1 MYQFMKKLLA
11 YFLIICFP
19 LLTIVLVNETTKQ
32 SPHQISS
39 PFFTKQVAYH
49 SDKYTPNNCNWYCH
63 NKGCQHKRLIQS
75 KFIENMYFTIIN
87 GNKASQA
94 YVLSSVIFLA
104 LIWPL
109 VIFILIVLNINYRFK
124 SKRK

>member
-1 MYQFMKKLLA
+1 MKRFFA
-11 YFLIICFP
+11 YFLIVCLP
-19 LLTIVLVNETTKQ
+19 LLTIVLVNEATKQ
-32 SPHQISS
+32 SQYQISS

-49 SDKYTPNNCNWYCH
+49 TDKFNPNNCNWYCH
-63 NKGCQHKRLIQS
+63 NKRCQHKRLIQN
-75 KFIENMYFTIIN
+75 KFIENIYFTIIN

-94 YVLSSVIFLA
+94 YVLSSVVFLA

-109 VIFILIVLNINYRFK
+109 VIFVLTVLNINLRFK